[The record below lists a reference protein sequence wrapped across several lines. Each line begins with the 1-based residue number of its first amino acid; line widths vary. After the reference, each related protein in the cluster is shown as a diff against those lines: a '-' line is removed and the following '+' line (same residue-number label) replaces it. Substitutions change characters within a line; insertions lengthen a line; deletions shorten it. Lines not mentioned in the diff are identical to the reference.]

1 MNESFDEYLGK
12 EFTELRQK
20 VVQELAGEHLASMLE
35 SKSSAYQFLESES
48 VNLRNAALSVLT
60 GKFDI
65 CDDKGIDRLMA
76 FVSNES
82 DLATRMT
89 AKLTLAQC
97 FAKRGLKLKARNVL
111 IEVISDESVSSETR
125 VISYNYLVRCL
136 ENLDAELIA
145 SVNEINWKLV
155 EQNKQD

>member
-1 MNESFDEYLGK
+1 MDESFEEHLGK

-20 VVQELAGEHLASMLE
+20 VFQQLAGEHLALMLE
-35 SKSSAYQFLESES
+35 SKRSAYQFLESES

-60 GKFDI
+60 SKFDI
-65 CDDKGIDRLMA
+65 CDDEGIDRLVT

-82 DLATRMT
+82 DLETRMT

-97 FAKRGLKLKARNVL
+97 FAKRGLQLKARNVL
-111 IEVISDESVSSETR
+111 IEVISDESVSGETR

-145 SVNEINWKLV
+145 SVSDIDWKLV
-155 EQNKQD
+155 EQE